1 MGFFDKIKQ
10 GLKKTSDAVN
20 HSLDSV
26 FAAFVK
32 VDDDLLE
39 ELEEALILSDVGAS
53 TAAKIVAEVEKRAK
67 LRKTTTADEL
77 RDLLREVL
85 TDNMLDNQPLNTDG
99 KPAVILVIGVNGVG
113 KTTSIGKLAARYVN
127 EGKKVMLS
135 AADTFRAAAADQLE
149 IWAKR
154 AGADI
159 VRHGEG
165 ADPAAVVFDSIS
177 AAKARGSDI
186 IIVDTAGRLHNKA
199 NLMNELAKID
209 RVISRELPD
218 ASRETL
224 LVLDATTG
232 QNAVHQAEEFNKA
245 AELTGIILTK
255 LDGTAKGGIV
265 IAISAGLGVPV
276 KLVGVGE
283 GIDDLIDFD
292 RAAFLEAILPP
303 VHENAENDEEQTE
316 EDENAETRRKN
327 QGRNASGEDYH

>member
-316 EDENAETRRKN
+316 KDENAET
-327 QGRNASGEDYH
+327 

>member
-10 GLKKTSDAVN
+10 GFKKTSDAVS

-32 VDDDLLE
+32 IDENLLE

-53 TAAKIVAEVEKRAK
+53 TSAKIVAEVEKRAK
-67 LRKTTTADEL
+67 LRKTTTASEL

-85 TDNMLDNQPLNTDG
+85 TDNMLDNQPLDVSG

-113 KTTSIGKLAARYVN
+113 TTTSIGKLAARYVS

-303 VHENAENDEEQTE
+303 AEQMTGDSENEEEGAEQE
-316 EDENAETRRKN
+316 
-327 QGRNASGEDYH
+327 

>member
-10 GLKKTSDAVN
+10 GFKKTSDAVS
-20 HSLDSV
+20 HSLDTV

-32 VDDDLLE
+32 VDEDLLE
-39 ELEEALILSDVGAS
+39 ELEEALILSDVGATTS
-53 TAAKIVAEVEKRAK
+53 AKIVAEVEKRAK
-67 LRKTTTADEL
+67 LRKTTTASEL

-85 TDNMLDNQPLNTDG
+85 TDNMLDNQPLDVSG

-177 AAKARGSDI
+177 AAKARGSDV

-303 VHENAENDEEQTE
+303 AEQMTGDSENEEEGAEQE
-316 EDENAETRRKN
+316 
-327 QGRNASGEDYH
+327 

>member
-10 GLKKTSDAVN
+10 GFKKTSDAVS

-32 VDDDLLE
+32 IDDDLLE

-165 ADPAAVVFDSIS
+165 ADPAAVAFDSIS

-316 EDENAETRRKN
+316 EDENAET
-327 QGRNASGEDYH
+327 

>member
-1 MGFFDKIKQ
+1 MGLFDKIKQ
-10 GLKKTSDAVN
+10 GLQKTSDAVN
-20 HSLDSV
+20 RSLDNV

-32 VDDDLLE
+32 IDADLLE
-39 ELEEALILSDVGAS
+39 ELEEALILSDVGAETS
-53 TAAKIVAEVEKRAK
+53 MKIVSEVEKRAK
-67 LRKTTTADEL
+67 LNKITTAPEL

-85 TDNMLDNQPLNTDG
+85 TDNMLENQPLDVSG

-149 IWAKR
+149 VWAKR

-165 ADPAAVVFDSIS
+165 ADPAAVVFDSIA

-209 RVISRELPD
+209 RVITRELPD

-245 AELTGIILTK
+245 ASLTGIVLTK

-292 RAAFLEAILPP
+292 RAAFLEAILPT
-303 VHENAENDEEQTE
+303 VEGDNT
-316 EDENAETRRKN
+316 
-327 QGRNASGEDYH
+327 

>member
-10 GLKKTSDAVN
+10 GLTKTKTKMDAQ
-20 HSLDSV
+20 LTGI
-26 FAAFVK
+26 FAAYEPGDEEFFE
-32 VDDDLLE
+32 DLE
-39 ELEEALILSDVGAS
+39 ETLILADTGVETTTKAIAQLRKAIELKKLRTG
-53 TAAKIVAEVEKRAK
+53 AEVKKEFVQILTRILKVQDTM
-67 LRKTTTADEL
+67 LLLTTQPSV
-77 RDLLREVL
+77 VL
-85 TDNMLDNQPLNTDG
+85 
-99 KPAVILVIGVNGVG
+99 VVGVNGVG

-316 EDENAETRRKN
+316 EDENAET
-327 QGRNASGEDYH
+327 

>member
-255 LDGTAKGGIV
+255 LVGTAKGGIV

-316 EDENAETRRKN
+316 EDENAET
-327 QGRNASGEDYH
+327 

>member
-1 MGFFDKIKQ
+1 MGLFDKIKQ
-10 GLKKTSDAVN
+10 GLQKTSDAVN
-20 HSLDSV
+20 RSLDNV

-32 VDDDLLE
+32 IDADLLE
-39 ELEEALILSDVGAS
+39 ELEEALILSDVGAETS
-53 TAAKIVAEVEKRAK
+53 MKIVSEVEKRAK
-67 LRKTTTADEL
+67 LKKITTAPEL

-85 TDNMLDNQPLNTDG
+85 TDNMLENQPLDVSG

-165 ADPAAVVFDSIS
+165 ADPAAVVFDSIA

-209 RVISRELPD
+209 RVITRELPD

-245 AELTGIILTK
+245 ASLTGIVLTK

-292 RAAFLEAILPP
+292 RAAFLEAILPT
-303 VHENAENDEEQTE
+303 VEGDNT
-316 EDENAETRRKN
+316 
-327 QGRNASGEDYH
+327 

>member
-1 MGFFDKIKQ
+1 MGLFDKIKQ
-10 GLKKTSDAVN
+10 GLRKTSDAVN
-20 HSLDSV
+20 RSLDAV
-26 FAAFVK
+26 FASFVSI
-32 VDDDLLE
+32 DSDLLE
-39 ELEEALILSDVGAS
+39 ELEEALILSDVGAAN
-53 TAAKIVAEVEKRAK
+53 AAKIVAEVEKRAQRQNVTSG
-67 LRKTTTADEL
+67 LEL
-77 RDLLREVL
+77 RYVL
-85 TDNMLDNQPLNTDG
+85 KDTLAEMMLDNQQIDISG

-177 AAKARGSDI
+177 AAKARGSDVI
-186 IIVDTAGRLHNKA
+186 IIDTAGRLHNKA

-209 RVISRELPD
+209 RVITRELPD

-232 QNAVHQAEEFNKA
+232 QNAVHQAEEFNKVA
-245 AELTGIILTK
+245 TLTGIVLTK

-265 IAISAGLGVPV
+265 IAISTGLGVPV

-283 GIDDLIDFD
+283 GIDDLVDFD
-292 RAAFLEAILPP
+292 RSAFLEAVLPP
-303 VHENAENDEEQTE
+303 LE
-316 EDENAETRRKN
+316 
-327 QGRNASGEDYH
+327 GGIS

>member
-1 MGFFDKIKQ
+1 MGLFDKIKQ
-10 GLKKTSDAVN
+10 GLQKTSDAVN
-20 HSLDSV
+20 RSLDNV

-32 VDDDLLE
+32 IDADLLE
-39 ELEEALILSDVGAS
+39 ELEEALILSDVGAETS
-53 TAAKIVAEVEKRAK
+53 AKIVAEVEKRAK
-67 LRKTTTADEL
+67 LQKITTAPEL
-77 RDLLREVL
+77 RNLLREVL
-85 TDNMLDNQPLNTDG
+85 TDNMLDNQPLDASG

-165 ADPAAVVFDSIS
+165 ADPAAVVFDSIA

-245 AELTGIILTK
+245 AHLTGIILTK

-292 RAAFLEAILPP
+292 RASFLEALLP
-303 VHENAENDEEQTE
+303 EQGGNE
-316 EDENAETRRKN
+316 
-327 QGRNASGEDYH
+327 

>member
-10 GLKKTSDAVN
+10 GFKKTSDAVS

-32 VDDDLLE
+32 IDEDLLE

-53 TAAKIVAEVEKRAK
+53 TSAKIVAEVEKRAK
-67 LRKTTTADEL
+67 LRKTTTASEL
-77 RDLLREVL
+77 RDLLREVM
-85 TDNMLDNQPLNTDG
+85 TDNMLDNQPLDVSG
-99 KPAVILVIGVNGVG
+99 RPAVILVIGVNGVG
-113 KTTSIGKLAARYVN
+113 KTTSIGKLAARYVS

-303 VHENAENDEEQTE
+303 AEQMTGDGANEEE
-316 EDENAETRRKN
+316 GAE
-327 QGRNASGEDYH
+327 QE

>member
-1 MGFFDKIKQ
+1 MGFFNKIKQ
-10 GLKKTSDAVN
+10 GFKKTSDAVS

-32 VDDDLLE
+32 IDEDLLE

-53 TAAKIVAEVEKRAK
+53 TSAKIVAEVEKRAK
-67 LRKTTTADEL
+67 LRKTTTASEL

-85 TDNMLDNQPLNTDG
+85 TDNMLDNQPLDVSG
-99 KPAVILVIGVNGVG
+99 RPAVILVIGVNGVG
-113 KTTSIGKLAARYVN
+113 KTTSIGKLAARYVS

-303 VHENAENDEEQTE
+303 AEQMTGDSENEEEGAEQE
-316 EDENAETRRKN
+316 
-327 QGRNASGEDYH
+327 

>member
-10 GLKKTSDAVN
+10 GFKKTSDAVS

-32 VDDDLLE
+32 IDEDLLE

-53 TAAKIVAEVEKRAK
+53 TSAKIVAEVEKRAK
-67 LRKTTTADEL
+67 LRKTTTASEL

-85 TDNMLDNQPLNTDG
+85 TDNMLDNQPLDVSG

-113 KTTSIGKLAARYVN
+113 KTTSIGKLAARYVS

-303 VHENAENDEEQTE
+303 AEQMTGDSENEEEGAERE
-316 EDENAETRRKN
+316 
-327 QGRNASGEDYH
+327 

>member
-10 GLKKTSDAVN
+10 GFKKTSDAVS

-32 VDDDLLE
+32 IDEDLLE

-53 TAAKIVAEVEKRAK
+53 TSAKIVAEVEKRAK
-67 LRKTTTADEL
+67 LRKTTTASEL
-77 RDLLREVL
+77 RDLLREVM
-85 TDNMLDNQPLNTDG
+85 TDNMLDNQPLDVSG
-99 KPAVILVIGVNGVG
+99 RPAVILVIGVNGVG
-113 KTTSIGKLAARYVN
+113 KTTSIGKLAARYVS

-209 RVISRELPD
+209 RVIARELPD

-303 VHENAENDEEQTE
+303 AEQMTGDGENEEEGAEQE
-316 EDENAETRRKN
+316 
-327 QGRNASGEDYH
+327 

>member
-1 MGFFDKIKQ
+1 MGFFEKIKQ
-10 GLKKTSDAVN
+10 GLQKTSDAVGR
-20 HSLDSV
+20 SLDSV

-32 VDDDLLE
+32 IDADLLE
-39 ELEEALILSDVGAS
+39 ELEEALILSDVGAETS
-53 TAAKIVAEVEKRAK
+53 MKIVAEVEKRAK
-67 LRKTTTADEL
+67 LKKITTAPEL
-77 RDLLREVL
+77 RELLREVL
-85 TDNMLDNQPLNTDG
+85 TDNMLENQPLDVSG

-113 KTTSIGKLAARYVN
+113 KTTSIGKLAARYVG

-154 AGADI
+154 AGADV

-209 RVISRELPD
+209 RVITRELPD

-245 AELTGIILTK
+245 ASLTGIVLTK

-303 VHENAENDEEQTE
+303 AEGEE
-316 EDENAETRRKN
+316 A
-327 QGRNASGEDYH
+327 